1 MELFTPLTRPLAA
14 WRDRLLGRGDAACTV
29 PILDGVLQPNQRL
42 ETAAVAWAAPTGSL
56 ELRDLV
62 SDGQQLWLVD
72 GPRLLKLT
80 PQPSGSLTADEQ
92 LVATGPITALC
103 ALPER
108 LGGGVAYAVAGREVQ
123 ILGGRHHGRRWTGL
137 AGRDFVAVNGLAAGG
152 DALIVT
158 DASAQHGPDDWQRD
172 LMSLGASGRVVRLG
186 LAPVDDGKD
195 RSDRVLADGL
205 KHPFG
210 AVAHGSALWVS
221 ESWRHRVVALG
232 AGDRPSPVLDQL
244 PGYPSRLA
252 PAVGGGF
259 WLTVFAGRT
268 QLVEFVLRE
277 REFRQRMTASM
288 PPELWIAPQLRP
300 SRSFL
305 EPLQGGAIKQMG
317 VLKPWAPPRSY
328 GLVIRLDAAGRPLA
342 SLHSRVDGQ
351 HHGIVA
357 AAECAGALYVLSRGA
372 GRVLRL
378 DLNTLAPETGA

>member
-42 ETAAVAWAAPTGSL
+42 ETATVAWAAPAGSL

-62 SDGQQLWLVD
+62 SDGPGGRQLWLAD
-72 GPRLLKLT
+72 GPRLLMLT
-80 PQPSGSLTADEQ
+80 PLPGGSLMADEQ

-108 LGGGVAYAVAGREVQ
+108 LGGGVAFAVAGREVQ
-123 ILGGRHHGRRWTGL
+123 VLGGRHHGRRWTGL
-137 AGRDFVAVNGLAAGG
+137 AGRDFVGVNGLAAGG
-152 DALIVT
+152 DALIAT
-158 DASAQHGPDDWQRD
+158 DASATHGPDDWQRD
-172 LMSLGASGRVVRLG
+172 LMTLGASGRVGRLG
-186 LAPVDDGKD
+186 LSDDGD
-195 RSDRVLADGL
+195 HVLADGL
-205 KHPFG
+205 QHPFG

-252 PAVGGGF
+252 PAAGGGF

-277 REFRQRMTASM
+277 PEFRQRMITSM

-328 GLVIRLDAAGRPLA
+328 GLVIRLGAAGRPLA

-351 HHGIVA
+351 HHGVVA

-378 DLNTLAPETGA
+378 DLSDLSSETGA